1 MAEPDSVP
9 RPPLAQ
15 ERTTGSAEPE
25 RRGAGPDRALHC
37 IEPAALERF
46 LQRRR
51 ANPYLALEL
60 NLAEN
65 LVEIL
70 RKADQFVPSAA
81 GSILL
86 DDPARK
92 RKERRE
98 NRLTFIAA
106 FGEKSEGLV
115 GRDIRADRG
124 IAGLVYT
131 SGRAYST
138 HDAARDPHF
147 DGAFDEETEYTTR
160 TLVAIPIRIEQ
171 EVCGVME
178 LINRQGRA
186 GYGERD
192 LNLLEIF
199 ADYISISIQNVLDGR
214 QAQEIAK
221 RDNLTGLYNDRY
233 LHIALTQALD
243 RCQRRGEDLA
253 VLFLDLDF
261 FKRVN
266 DGHGH
271 LAGSQVLQEVG
282 GILAERVARLGA
294 FAARYGGDEFVLV
307 APGLGLDQAVEL
319 AEDVR
324 TAILET
330 TYCDGPG
337 EIQREPLHLRGV
349 TCSLGVATLARH
361 LAEQTTAEG
370 AKSTL
375 LRLADAAMYVAKETG
390 RNRSAVAGEPVR
402 RRT

>member
-1 MAEPDSVP
+1 MS
-9 RPPLAQ
+9 
-15 ERTTGSAEPE
+15 EPE
-25 RRGAGPDRALHC
+25 SLVRQPLRKEQPERKDMRRAGTGDGEAFHC
-37 IEPAALERF
+37 IDPASLERF

-51 ANPYLALEL
+51 ANPYLAFEL

-70 RKADQFVPSAA
+70 RKANQFVPSAA

-86 DDPARK
+86 DDPAQK
-92 RKERRE
+92 RKLRPE

-106 FGEKSEGLV
+106 FGDKSVGLV
-115 GRDIRADRG
+115 GREIRADRG
-124 IAGLVYT
+124 IAGHVYA

-138 HDAARDPHF
+138 DNAAEDPHF
-147 DGAFDEETEYTTR
+147 YGVFDEETDYTTR

-171 EVCGVME
+171 EVCGVLE
-178 LINRQGRA
+178 LINRQGSA
-186 GYGERD
+186 GYSGRD

-214 QAQEIAK
+214 QAQEFAK

-233 LHIALTQALD
+233 LHIALTQALEH
-243 RCQRRGEDLA
+243 CLSSGEDLA

-266 DGHGH
+266 DTYGH

-282 GILAERVARLGA
+282 GILAGRVAPYGA

-307 APGLGLDQAVEL
+307 APVALDRAVDL
-319 AEDVR
+319 AEEVR
-324 TAILET
+324 TAVLAT
-330 TYCDGPG
+330 TYCAGSG
-337 EIQREPLHLRGV
+337 EIQREPLRLKGV
-349 TCSLGVATLARH
+349 ACSVGVATLGRH
-361 LAEQTTAEG
+361 LGDEATAAT
-370 AKSTL
+370 AKGTL

-390 RNRSAVAGEPVR
+390 RNRTASAGEPVR
-402 RRT
+402 RR